1 MNKFPAIFLGAS
13 LVLASAVYSAE
24 GLTNLY
30 WRANK
35 VRTSDGV
42 VVLGKVD
49 AERLL
54 VKFKIVDAVDGDELL
69 SASGYAGNVHTAAM
83 AKLDNSITMVN
94 KDGGIKS
101 DTGKRETLSAES
113 ATYKKD
119 VKVIIS
125 SYVVYSADLLKSFEL
140 SIDDSEH
147 TVAAGDKSIKS
158 IINDLALYEENVI
171 NKAKSAPTFVGRY

>member
-1 MNKFPAIFLGAS
+1 LNKFPAIFLGAS
-13 LVLASAVYSAE
+13 FVLASAVYNVE
-24 GLTNLY
+24 ELTNLY

-35 VRTSDGV
+35 IRTSDGV

-54 VKFKIVDAVDGDELL
+54 VKFRIIDAVDGDELL
-69 SASGYAGNVHTAAM
+69 SASGYAGNVHSAAM
-83 AKLDNSITMVN
+83 TKLENSVAILN
-94 KDGGIKS
+94 KEGGIKT
-101 DTGKRETLSAES
+101 DAGKSEALSIES
-113 ATYKKD
+113 ASYKKD

-140 SIDDSEH
+140 SIDNSEY

-158 IINDLALYEENVI
+158 IISDLALYEENI
-171 NKAKSAPTFVGRY
+171 IDKAKSAPTFVGRY